1 MAYIGRDIQYG
12 TLDKQSFTANS
23 STTSFSLDSSVLNAK
38 SLLVS
43 VGGVIQEPEVAYTA
57 SGSALT
63 FTEAPVTGNS
73 VYAVYLGKTLEVS
86 EGRQSISYQTGTG
99 DNTTTP
105 LTLSASP
112 PNAQAIMVAL
122 DGIVQTPVTSYT
134 VSGTT
139 LTFAVAPA
147 TGVKITVY
155 HMSQTAAIG
164 TIANNSVTDV
174 KIAGMNASKLTGNL
188 PASMAVDTTS
198 IDQSIATLGL
208 HVASTDN
215 KVAFNLPNTFID
227 QFESDSGILTETT
240 VDRDATGEYVTS
252 VSAAWGSAG
261 YIDHTYVGDTITF
274 FGTQPSASAKTG
286 SQLVP
291 LVGRPIAASSLAVQY
306 LCLSR
311 TGNHLGGFS

>member
-12 TLDKQSFTANS
+12 TLDNQSFTANS

-139 LTFAVAPA
+139 LTFAVVFGYNVLSPRAVLSPPVVFD
-147 TGVKITVY
+147 TK
-155 HMSQTAAIG
+155 
-164 TIANNSVTDV
+164 
-174 KIAGMNASKLTGNL
+174 ASL
-188 PASMAVDTTS
+188 PK
-198 IDQSIATLGL
+198 ATLKDAVVL
-208 HVASTDN
+208 FFKAQAPTATFAPPVVLFCIALSPRA
-215 KVAFNLPNTFID
+215 VLLPPVV
-227 QFESDSGILTETT
+227 L
-240 VDRDATGEYVTS
+240 
-252 VSAAWGSAG
+252 
-261 YIDHTYVGDTITF
+261 
-274 FGTQPSASAKTG
+274 
-286 SQLVP
+286 
-291 LVGRPIAASSLAVQY
+291 
-306 LCLSR
+306 
-311 TGNHLGGFS
+311 